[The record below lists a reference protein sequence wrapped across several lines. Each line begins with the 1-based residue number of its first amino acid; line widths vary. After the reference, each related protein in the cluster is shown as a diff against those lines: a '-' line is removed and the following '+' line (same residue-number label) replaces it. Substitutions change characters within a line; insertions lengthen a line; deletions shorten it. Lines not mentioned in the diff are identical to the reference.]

1 MDAFHFASDLTHLF
15 FVLDLL
21 LFLTLAVFLA
31 LNLWKGKD
39 GQDKSANLAL
49 ALVASCFMLIVTVA
63 EPDLR
68 VKLLV
73 GQVPAILVLYQAFFL
88 WLSQPK
94 EFKKTQYSKE
104 TWETS
109 LLADSRQRAVSTVNS
124 NFGVRTL
131 FIRYAVPAFLL
142 GITGF
147 VVLSVAIDPS
157 TFTNLIRNPAA
168 ALLPKIVL
176 GIKMGA
182 VGAYTYVLLE
192 LGRRTFRH
200 DITGASALWCVVT
213 LVLGPVLSASVA
225 LLWHIEA
232 PQNGDW
238 WAGGVVLFFTGFAPR
253 RVMAAIEQAAIQLL
267 KIGGTGGVVENRLIA
282 LNRIRGI
289 SPQIEERL
297 SEEGI
302 IDVNSLAQAE
312 PIRLVR
318 NTSFDMRQ
326 ILAWIDEAILIET
339 LPRSWEVLEDEGITG
354 AIDLAWYSQQHV
366 VSSTGTIDPV
376 SISGAVTDLAQ
387 KANLEPISLAS
398 VIQRLSEDSQVKYIW
413 ALYNSF
419 TEFGGGSESATE
431 PTAFE
436 LAGKTEP

>member
-1 MDAFHFASDLTHLF
+1 MDAFHFAFDLTHLF

-238 WAGGVVLFFTGFAPR
+238 WAGGVVGLLNGF
-253 RVMAAIEQAAIQLL
+253 
-267 KIGGTGGVVENRLIA
+267 
-282 LNRIRGI
+282 
-289 SPQIEERL
+289 
-297 SEEGI
+297 
-302 IDVNSLAQAE
+302 AQAE

-339 LPRSWEVLEDEGITG
+339 LPRSWEVLEDQGITG